1 MSSDL
6 LELSNAETKKRNQK
20 HLQLGKEDWA
30 GNRTGK
36 SCRRCCPGGDNKSSA
51 DVVGFFSVLQQL

>member
-30 GNRTGK
+30 GN
-36 SCRRCCPGGDNKSSA
+36 SCRRCCPGCDNKSSA

>member
-6 LELSNAETKKRNQK
+6 LELSYTETKKRNQE
-20 HLQLGKEDWA
+20 HLQLGKEDEH
-30 GNRTGK
+30 RTGN

-51 DVVGFFSVLQQL
+51 DVVGVFLTLQQL